1 MGATVRTEESVVDFA
16 HDINFDNLFKALDAL
31 SAIFPSNLATLKLK
45 CHVCGEGRVSKEP
58 CFEIFGV
65 EEVVVVFEDDSGDE
79 ASHRSIS
86 FDLSTVVSLDR
97 SGEYVFSIFDSV
109 HENGLD
115 IFCCRFVDLCDIV
128 LISDRVN
135 PDGDKNALAVI
146 AASQPDDL
154 VFIVNAGVDKL
165 EEEIEVLGLVLV

>member
-31 SAIFPSNLATLKLK
+31 SAIFPSNLATLKVK

-58 CFEIFGV
+58 
-65 EEVVVVFEDDSGDE
+65 
-79 ASHRSIS
+79 
-86 FDLSTVVSLDR
+86 
-97 SGEYVFSIFDSV
+97 IFDSV